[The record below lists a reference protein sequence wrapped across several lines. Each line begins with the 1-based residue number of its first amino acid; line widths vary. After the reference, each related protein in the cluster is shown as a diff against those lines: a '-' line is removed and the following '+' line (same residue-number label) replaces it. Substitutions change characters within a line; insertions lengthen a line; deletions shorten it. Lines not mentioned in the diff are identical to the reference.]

1 MLNWNEMEENK
12 IIEIAKGGNDEA
24 KMLIINRYKPLVY
37 RFLSQYYSRF
47 SSCSSSLRED
57 LIDDGVLTILE
68 CINTYDSSKASFSTH
83 CYYQLRATI
92 QNNLRYTY
100 KGIQHGLTSMDK
112 EMNDGNSDDKAMSLY
127 DVVADNNVD
136 IEKTYI
142 ENEER
147 YHVWEVAKRVATE
160 KEYKTLQAMATDGLT
175 RKEIAEVVGVSESAL
190 CGLRNRVFTKIR
202 KNL

>member
-1 MLNWNEMEENK
+1 MLNWNEMNEN
-12 IIEIAKGGNDEA
+12 EILSLAKNGDDEA

-68 CINTYDSSKASFSTH
+68 CINTYDNKKASFSTH
-83 CYYQLRATI
+83 CYYQLRANI

-112 EMNDGNSDDKAMSLY
+112 AMNEGSEDKEQSMH
-127 DVVADNNVD
+127 DVIPDSNVD
-136 IEKTYI
+136 IEKDYI

-147 YHVWEVAKRVATE
+147 NHVFEVIDKVCTKRE
-160 KEYKTLQAMATDGLT
+160 KEVLSAMCIDGMT
-175 RKEIAEVVGVSESAL
+175 REDIAKMLNCTESSL
-190 CGLRNRVFTKIR
+190 CGARNRAFAKIR

>member
-24 KMLIINRYKPLVY
+24 KMLIINRYRPLIFK
-37 RFLSQYYSRF
+37 FLSQYYSRF
-47 SSCSSSLRED
+47 SSTSSELKDD
-57 LIDDGVLTILE
+57 LVSEGIYTILE
-68 CINTYDSSKASFSTH
+68 CINTYDETKASFSTH

-92 QNNLRYTY
+92 QNGLRDTY

-112 EMNDGNSDDKAMSLY
+112 EMNEGSEDKAQNLY

-136 IEKTYI
+136 IEKDYI

-147 YHVWEVAKRVATE
+147 ERVWNIAKRVATE
-160 KEYKTLQAMATDGLT
+160 KEWKSFKLMATSELS
-175 RKEIAEVVGVSESAL
+175 RKEMAAQLGCTESAL
-190 CGLRNRVFTKIR
+190 CRQRDRLIKKIQR
-202 KNL
+202 YL

>member
-57 LIDDGVLTILE
+57 LIDEGVITILE

-92 QNNLRYTY
+92 QNGLRPTV
-100 KGIQHGLTSMDK
+100 KSLQHGTKSLDQ
-112 EMNDGNSDDKAMSLY
+112 EMNDGNSDDKAMNLY
-127 DVVADNNVD
+127 DVVPDNSVD
-136 IEKTYI
+136 IENDYI
-142 ENEER
+142 KNEER
-147 YHVWEVAKRVATE
+147 EHIWEVAKKVCTN
-160 KEYKTLQAMATDGLT
+160 KEYATLKAMATDGLT
-175 RKEIAEVVGVSESAL
+175 RKEMAELVGVTESAL
-190 CGLRNRVFTKIR
+190 CGLRNRSFSKIR

>member
-57 LIDDGVLTILE
+57 LIDEGVLTILE

-92 QNNLRYTY
+92 QNGLRDTV
-100 KGIQHGLTSMDK
+100 KGLQHGLTSMDK
-112 EMNDGNSDDKAMSLY
+112 EMNEGSEDKAQSLY
-127 DVVADNNVD
+127 DVVANNVD
-136 IEKTYI
+136 IEKDYI

-147 YHVWEVAKRVATE
+147 NHVWEIAKRVCTS
-160 KEYKTLQAMATDGLT
+160 KEYATLKAMATDGLT
-175 RKEIAEVVGVSESAL
+175 RKEMAELVGVTESAL
-190 CGLRNRVFTKIR
+190 CGLRNRSFSKIR

>member
-47 SSCSSSLRED
+47 STCSSSLRED

-92 QNNLRYTY
+92 QNGLRPTV
-100 KGIQHGLTSMDK
+100 KSLQHGTKSLDQ
-112 EMNDGNSDDKAMSLY
+112 EMNDGNSDDKAISLY

-136 IEKTYI
+136 IEQDYI

-147 YHVWEVAKRVATE
+147 NHVWEVAKRVCTS
-160 KEYKTLQAMATDGLT
+160 KEYATLKAMATDGLT
-175 RKEIAEVVGVSESAL
+175 RKEMAELVGVTESAL
-190 CGLRNRVFTKIR
+190 CGLRNRSFSKIR

>member
-1 MLNWNEMEENK
+1 MLNWNEMNENEL
-12 IIEIAKGGNDEA
+12 IESAKNGDDEA
-24 KMLIINRYKPLVY
+24 KMLIINRYKPLIY

-47 SSCSSSLRED
+47 ASCSSSLRED
-57 LIDDGVLTILE
+57 LIDEGVITILE
-68 CINTYDSSKASFSTH
+68 CINTYDNKKASFSTH

-92 QNNLRYTY
+92 QNGLRPTV
-100 KGIQHGLTSMDK
+100 KSLQHGTKSLDQ
-112 EMNDGNSDDKAMSLY
+112 EMNDGNSDDKAISLY

-136 IEKTYI
+136 IEQAYI

-147 YHVWEVAKRVATE
+147 DHVWEVAKRVATE

-175 RKEIAEVVGVSESAL
+175 RKEIAEIVGVSESAL
-190 CGLRNRVFTKIR
+190 CGLRNRVFNKIR

>member
-37 RFLSQYYSRF
+37 RFLSQYYSSF

-57 LIDDGVLTILE
+57 LIDEGVITILE

-92 QNNLRYTY
+92 QNGLRPTV
-100 KGIQHGLTSMDK
+100 KSLQHGTKSLDQ
-112 EMNDGNSDDKAMSLY
+112 EMNDGNSDDKAISLY

-136 IEKTYI
+136 IEQDYI

-147 YHVWEVAKRVATE
+147 NHVWEVAKRVCTS
-160 KEYKTLQAMATDGLT
+160 KEYATLKAMATDGLT
-175 RKEIAEVVGVSESAL
+175 RKEMAEIVGVTESAL
-190 CGLRNRVFTKIR
+190 CGLRNRSFSKIR

>member
-92 QNNLRYTY
+92 QNGLRPTV
-100 KGIQHGLTSMDK
+100 KSLQHGTKSLDK
-112 EMNDGNSDDKAMSLY
+112 EMNDGNSDDKAMNLY
-127 DVVADNNVD
+127 DVVPDNSVD
-136 IEKTYI
+136 IENDYI
-142 ENEER
+142 KNEER
-147 YHVWEVAKRVATE
+147 EHIWEVAKRVCTS
-160 KEYKTLQAMATDGLT
+160 KEYATLKAMATDGLT
-175 RKEIAEVVGVSESAL
+175 RKEMSELVGVTESAL
-190 CGLRNRVFTKIR
+190 CGLRNRSFSKIR

>member
-47 SSCSSSLRED
+47 ASCSSSLRED
-57 LIDDGVLTILE
+57 LIDEGVITILE

-92 QNNLRYTY
+92 QNGLRPTV
-100 KGIQHGLTSMDK
+100 KSLQHGTKSLDQ
-112 EMNDGNSDDKAMSLY
+112 EMNDGNSDDKAISLY

-136 IEKTYI
+136 IEQDYI

-147 YHVWEVAKRVATE
+147 NHVWEVAKRVCTS
-160 KEYKTLQAMATDGLT
+160 KEYATLKAMATDGLT
-175 RKEIAEVVGVSESAL
+175 RKEMAEIVGVTESAL
-190 CGLRNRVFTKIR
+190 CGLRNRSFSKIR

>member
-57 LIDDGVLTILE
+57 LIDEGVITILE

-92 QNNLRYTY
+92 QNGLRPTV
-100 KGIQHGLTSMDK
+100 KSLQHGTKSLDK
-112 EMNDGNSDDKAMSLY
+112 EMNDGNSDDKAMNLY
-127 DVVADNNVD
+127 DVVPDNSVD
-136 IEKTYI
+136 IENDYI
-142 ENEER
+142 KNEER
-147 YHVWEVAKRVATE
+147 DHVWEVAKRVCTS
-160 KEYKTLQAMATDGLT
+160 KEYATLKAMATDGLT
-175 RKEIAEVVGVSESAL
+175 RKEMAELVGVTESAL
-190 CGLRNRVFTKIR
+190 CGLRNRSFSKIR

>member
-1 MLNWNEMEENK
+1 MLNWNEINENEL
-12 IIEIAKGGNDEA
+12 IESAKNGDDEA

-92 QNNLRYTY
+92 QNGLRDTV
-100 KGIQHGLTSMDK
+100 KGLQHGLTSMDK
-112 EMNDGNSDDKAMSLY
+112 EMNEGSEDKAQSLY
-127 DVVADNNVD
+127 DVVANNVD
-136 IEKTYI
+136 IEKDYI

-147 YHVWEVAKRVATE
+147 ERIWEVAKKVATE
-160 KEYKTLQAMATDGLT
+160 KEWKAFKLMATDGLT
-175 RKEIAEVVGVSESAL
+175 RKEMATQLGCTESAL
-190 CGLRNRVFTKIR
+190 CRQRDRLIKKIQR
-202 KNL
+202 YL

>member
-1 MLNWNEMEENK
+1 MINWNEMNENEL
-12 IIEIAKGGNDEA
+12 IEMAKNGDDEA
-24 KMLIINRYKPLVY
+24 KMLNINRYKPLVY

-47 SSCSSSLRED
+47 ASCSSSLRED

-92 QNNLRYTY
+92 QNGLRPTV
-100 KGIQHGLTSMDK
+100 KSLQHGTRSLDQ
-112 EMNDGNSDDKAMSLY
+112 EMNEDSEDKAQSLY

-136 IEKTYI
+136 NEQAYI

-147 YHVWEVAKRVATE
+147 NHVWEVAKKVCTD
-160 KEYKTLQAMATDGLT
+160 KEYRTLKAFAIDGLN
-175 RKEIAEVVGVSESAL
+175 RDEIAELVGCTPMAL
-190 CGLRNRVFTKIR
+190 CGLRNRAFTKIR

>member
-1 MLNWNEMEENK
+1 MLNWNEMNENEL
-12 IIEIAKGGNDEA
+12 IEMAKNGDDEA

-47 SSCSSSLRED
+47 STCSSSLRED

-68 CINTYDSSKASFSTH
+68 CINTYDNKKASFSTH

-92 QNNLRYTY
+92 QNGLRDTV
-100 KGIQHGLTSMDK
+100 KGLQHGLTSMDK
-112 EMNDGNSDDKAMSLY
+112 EMNEGSEDKAQSLY
-127 DVVADNNVD
+127 DVVANNVD
-136 IEKTYI
+136 IEKDYI

-147 YHVWEVAKRVATE
+147 DHIWEVAKRVATD

-175 RKEIAEVVGVSESAL
+175 RKEMAEIVGVTESAL
-190 CGLRNRVFTKIR
+190 CGLRNRVFNKIR

>member
-1 MLNWNEMEENK
+1 MLNWNKMNENDLIEM
-12 IIEIAKGGNDEA
+12 AKNGDDEA
-24 KMLIINRYKPLVY
+24 KILIINRYKPLVY

-47 SSCSSSLRED
+47 STCSSSLRED

-68 CINTYDSSKASFSTH
+68 CINTYDSNKASFSTH
-83 CYYQLRATI
+83 CYYQLRASI
-92 QNNLRYTY
+92 QNGLRPTV
-100 KGIQHGLTSMDK
+100 KSLQHGTKSLDQ
-112 EMNDGNSDDKAMSLY
+112 EMNDGNSDDKAISLY

-136 IEKTYI
+136 IEQSYI

-147 YHVWEVAKRVATE
+147 SHVWEVAKRVATD

-175 RKEIAEVVGVSESAL
+175 RKEIAEIVGVSESAL
-190 CGLRNRVFTKIR
+190 CGLRNRVFNKIR

>member
-1 MLNWNEMEENK
+1 MLNWNEMNEN
-12 IIEIAKGGNDEA
+12 EILSLAKNGDDEA

-68 CINTYDSSKASFSTH
+68 CINTYDSNKASFSTH

-92 QNNLRYTY
+92 QNGLRPTV
-100 KGIQHGLTSMDK
+100 KSLQHGTKSLDQ
-112 EMNDGNSDDKAMSLY
+112 EMNDGNSDDKAISLY

-136 IEKTYI
+136 IEQAYI

-147 YHVWEVAKRVATE
+147 DHVWEVAKRVATE
-160 KEYKTLQAMATDGLT
+160 KEYKTLQLLLRDDLS
-175 RKEIAEVVGVSESAL
+175 RKEMAEQLNTTESAICRQRDRL
-190 CGLRNRVFTKIR
+190 IKKIQR
-202 KNL
+202 YL

>member
-57 LIDDGVLTILE
+57 LIDEGVITILE

-92 QNNLRYTY
+92 QNGLRPTV
-100 KGIQHGLTSMDK
+100 KSLQHGTKSLDQ
-112 EMNDGNSDDKAMSLY
+112 EMNDGNSDDKAISLY

-136 IEKTYI
+136 IEQDYI

-147 YHVWEVAKRVATE
+147 NHVWEVAKRVCTS
-160 KEYKTLQAMATDGLT
+160 KEYATLKAMATDGLT
-175 RKEIAEVVGVSESAL
+175 RKEMAEIVGVTESAL
-190 CGLRNRVFTKIR
+190 CGLRNRSFSKIR

>member
-24 KMLIINRYKPLVY
+24 KMLIINRYKPLIY

-47 SSCSSSLRED
+47 ASTSSELKDD
-57 LIDDGVLTILE
+57 LISDGIYTILE
-68 CINTYDSSKASFSTH
+68 CIHTYDETKASFSTH

-112 EMNDGNSDDKAMSLY
+112 AMNEGSEDKEQSMH
-127 DVVADNNVD
+127 DVIPDSNVD
-136 IEKTYI
+136 IEQDYI

-147 YHVWEVAKRVATE
+147 NHVWEVAKRVATE
-160 KEYKTLQAMATDGLT
+160 KEWKAFKLMATDWLT
-175 RKEIAEVVGVSESAL
+175 RKEMATQIGCTESAL
-190 CGLRNRVFTKIR
+190 CRQRDRLIKKIQR
-202 KNL
+202 YL

>member
-1 MLNWNEMEENK
+1 MLNWNEMNEN
-12 IIEIAKGGNDEA
+12 EILSLAKNGDDEA

-57 LIDDGVLTILE
+57 LIADGVLTILE
-68 CINTYDSSKASFSTH
+68 CINTYDNSKASFSTH

-92 QNNLRYTY
+92 QNGLRDTV
-100 KGIQHGLTSMDK
+100 KGLQHGITSMDK

-147 YHVWEVAKRVATE
+147 DHVWEIAKRVATE
-160 KEYKTLQAMATDGLT
+160 KEYKTLQLLLRDDLS
-175 RKEIAEVVGVSESAL
+175 RKEMAEQLNTTESAICRQRDRL
-190 CGLRNRVFTKIR
+190 IKKIQR
-202 KNL
+202 YL

>member
-1 MLNWNEMEENK
+1 MLNWNEMNENEL
-12 IIEIAKGGNDEA
+12 IEMAKNGDDEA

-68 CINTYDSSKASFSTH
+68 CINTYDSNKASFSTH

-92 QNNLRYTY
+92 QNGLRPTV
-100 KGIQHGLTSMDK
+100 KSLQHGTKSLDQ
-112 EMNDGNSDDKAMSLY
+112 EMNDGNSDDKAISLY

-136 IEKTYI
+136 IEQDYI

-147 YHVWEVAKRVATE
+147 NHVWEVAKRVATE
-160 KEYKTLQAMATDGLT
+160 KEWKAFKLMATDGLT
-175 RKEIAEVVGVSESAL
+175 RKEMATQLGCTESAL
-190 CGLRNRVFTKIR
+190 CRQRDRLIKKIQR
-202 KNL
+202 YL

>member
-24 KMLIINRYKPLVY
+24 KMLIINRYKPLIY

-47 SSCSSSLRED
+47 ASTSSELKDD
-57 LIDDGVLTILE
+57 LISDGIYTILE
-68 CINTYDSSKASFSTH
+68 CINTYDETKASFSTH

-112 EMNDGNSDDKAMSLY
+112 AMNEGSEDKEQSMH
-127 DVVADNNVD
+127 DVIPDNNVD
-136 IEKTYI
+136 IEKDYI
-142 ENEER
+142 ENEEKER
-147 YHVWEVAKRVATE
+147 IWNIAKKVATD
-160 KEYKTLQAMATDGLT
+160 KEWKAFKLMATDGLT
-175 RKEIAEVVGVSESAL
+175 RKEMATQLGCTESAL
-190 CGLRNRVFTKIR
+190 CRQRDKLIKKIQR
-202 KNL
+202 YL

>member
-1 MLNWNEMEENK
+1 MGKNGE
-12 IIEIAKGGNDEA
+12 GEA

-47 SSCSSSLRED
+47 ASCSSSLRED

-68 CINTYDSSKASFSTH
+68 CINTYDNSKASFSTH

-92 QNNLRYTY
+92 QNGLRPTV
-100 KGIQHGLTSMDK
+100 KSLQHGTKSLDQ
-112 EMNDGNSDDKAMSLY
+112 EMNDGNSDDKAISLY

-136 IEKTYI
+136 IEQSYI

-147 YHVWEVAKRVATE
+147 NHVWEVAKRVATD

-175 RKEIAEVVGVSESAL
+175 RKEIAEIVGVSESAL
-190 CGLRNRVFTKIR
+190 CGLRNRVFNKIR